1 MVAQPSRRRFIM
13 FVIPKTIALTNL
25 SKVVETLSIKIRDII
40 KRRVK
45 ASIIIS
51 VPVRNILDRN
61 RLMAFRRR
69 S

>member
-1 MVAQPSRRRFIM
+1 MVAQPSRRRFI
-13 FVIPKTIALTNL
+13 IPKTIALTNL